1 VRHCGL
7 RVIFTIL
14 VLVNGIA
21 QAALEQR
28 RAYAKS
34 RIVFGSPITKNQAI
48 SFKLADMSTELKAAQ
63 FLCWGFNEVRPD
75 DGAAGYIS

>member
-7 RVIFTIL
+7 RVILTIL
-14 VLVNGIA
+14 VLFDGIA
-21 QAALEQR
+21 QAALEQC

-48 SFKLADMSTELKAAQ
+48 SFKLTDMAAELGTTR
-63 FLCWGFNEVRPD
+63 FLYGGFNEVR
-75 DGAAGYIS
+75 